1 VSCGSSLGIEISF
14 QADPDQAKAA
24 AAMSALTTSAS
35 SEARP
40 VGHETRNAVE
50 HLGQACLELLLPLI
64 LGEAGRPAVQRRE
77 TPGIDLVRGVDELAR
92 AAGVRDRLYRS
103 RTRRRYCDL
112 RFRWMS
118 WLHQDQGSWPFVSS
132 T

>member
-1 VSCGSSLGIEISF
+1 
-14 QADPDQAKAA
+14 
-24 AAMSALTTSAS
+24 MSALTASAS

-92 AAGVRDRLYRS
+92 AAVVRDRLYRS

-118 WLHQDQGSWPFVSS
+118 WLHQDQGSWLFVCS